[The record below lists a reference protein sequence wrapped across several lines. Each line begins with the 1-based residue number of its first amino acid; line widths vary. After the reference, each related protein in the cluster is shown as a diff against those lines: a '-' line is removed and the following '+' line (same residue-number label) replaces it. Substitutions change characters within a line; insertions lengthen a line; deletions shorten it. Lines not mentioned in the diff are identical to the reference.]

1 MGLFGK
7 KKKSSEEIQNIK
19 DNLPSET
26 NDLMNRLNF
35 DYEDV
40 KEIISFNG
48 YDLEN
53 VVRIESKMYMINVEL
68 FITRGKD
75 LNKDFIL
82 KFGYS
87 AERVEYN
94 SLKGILK
101 DRVKRKVGANASS
114 FTLFILDS
122 VNEEDLP
129 SLLVGD
135 LGGYTDRT
143 MLYDLGRSIL
153 YGKNGAHMM
162 FFKKKFLKNA
172 GALEDCSNS
181 KYFKV
186 NLL

>member
-26 NDLMNRLNF
+26 NDLMSKLDF
-35 DYEDV
+35 DYNDV
-40 KEIISFNG
+40 KEIISFND
-48 YDLEN
+48 YELEN
-53 VVRIESKMYMINVEL
+53 VVRIESKMYMTPVEL
-68 FITRGKD
+68 FITRGKELD
-75 LNKDFIL
+75 KDFIL
-82 KFGYS
+82 SFGYS

-94 SLKGILK
+94 SLEGIVR
-101 DRVKRKVGANASS
+101 DRAKRKIGANASS

-135 LGGYTDRT
+135 LGGYTNRT
-143 MLYDLGRSIL
+143 MLYDIGRKYL
-153 YGKNGAHMM
+153 YGRNGSHMM
-162 FFKKKFLKNA
+162 FFKKKFLKDV
-172 GALEDCSNS
+172 GVLEDCNNN

-186 NLL
+186 NIL

>member
-1 MGLFGK
+1 MGLFSK
-7 KKKSSEEIQNIK
+7 KEKSPEEIKNIK
-19 DNLPSET
+19 DNIPIET
-26 NDLMNRLNF
+26 NNLMSKMNF
-35 DYEDV
+35 DYNDV
-40 KEIISFNG
+40 KEIISFND

-53 VVRIESKMYMINVEL
+53 VVRLESKMYMINVEL

-75 LNKDFIL
+75 LDKDFIL
-82 KFGYS
+82 DFGFS
-87 AERVEYN
+87 AERVEYD
-94 SLKGILK
+94 SLEGILK
-101 DRVKRKVGANASS
+101 NSVKRKIGANASS
-114 FTLFILDS
+114 FTLFILDK

-143 MLYDLGRSIL
+143 MLYDMDRNIL

-172 GALEDCSNS
+172 GVLEDCNNN

>member
-7 KKKSSEEIQNIK
+7 KKKSDEEIQNIK

-26 NDLMNRLNF
+26 NGLMGKLNF
-35 DYEDV
+35 DYNNV
-40 KEIISFNG
+40 KEIVSFND

-53 VVRIESKMYMINVEL
+53 VVRIESKMYMTPVEL
-68 FITRGKD
+68 FITRGKELD
-75 LNKDFIL
+75 KDFIL
-82 KFGYS
+82 SFGYS
-87 AERVEYN
+87 AERVEYD
-94 SLKGILK
+94 SLKGIFK
-101 DRVKRKVGANASS
+101 DRMKRKVGANASS

-122 VNEEDLP
+122 VNEEDLS

-143 MLYDLGRSIL
+143 MLYDMGRKYL

-172 GALEDCSNS
+172 GVLEDCNNND
-181 KYFKV
+181 YFKV

>member
-26 NDLMNRLNF
+26 NDLMSRLDF
-35 DYEDV
+35 DYNNV
-40 KEIISFNG
+40 KEVISFND

-53 VVRIESKMYMINVEL
+53 VVRIESKMYMTPVEL

-75 LNKDFIL
+75 LDKDFIL
-82 KFGYS
+82 AFGFS
-87 AERVEYN
+87 AENVEYN
-94 SLKGILK
+94 SLEGIIKEELK
-101 DRVKRKVGANASS
+101 NEVGANASS
-114 FTLFILDS
+114 FTLFILDK

-143 MLYDLGRSIL
+143 MLYDVGRSIL

-172 GALEDCSNS
+172 GVLEDCNNS
-181 KYFKV
+181 SYFKV

>member
-7 KKKSSEEIQNIK
+7 KKKSAEEIQNIK
-19 DNLPSET
+19 DNLPNET

-35 DYEDV
+35 DYADV
-40 KEIISFNG
+40 KEIVSFND

-53 VVRIESKMYMINVEL
+53 VVRIESKMYMSPVEL
-68 FITRGKD
+68 FITRGKALD
-75 LNKDFIL
+75 KDFIL
-82 KFGYS
+82 DFGYS
-87 AERVEYN
+87 AERVEYD
-94 SLKGILK
+94 SLEGIFKGMA
-101 DRVKRKVGANASS
+101 KRRVGANASS

-129 SLLVGD
+129 SLMPGD

-143 MLYDLGRSIL
+143 MLYDIGRSVL